1 MSEKITEFTVRGK
14 SEEELLQLL
23 RDYEQSL
30 ASEKKYHATLDH
42 MMEGF
47 QIIDFNFR
55 YTYVNDTVV
64 KQSKYTREELMG
76 YTMMEKY
83 PGIEN
88 TELFKTLTKCMQERI
103 ATNFENEFDF
113 PDGSKGYFELRIQP
127 VQEGLFILSMDITER
142 KRAELV
148 KKEYIKGLEEM
159 IFMTSHKVRQPV
171 AHILGISILLNDS
184 VNSQEDLNKMVGYMK
199 ESALSLDAFTKELTS
214 FIKKLEVNARG

>member
-1 MSEKITEFTVRGK
+1 MTNQITEFTVKGK

-23 RDYEQSL
+23 RDYDQSL
-30 ASEKKYHATLDH
+30 ATERKYHATLDH

-55 YTYVNDTVV
+55 YTYVNDTAV
-64 KQSKYTREELMG
+64 KQSKYSREELIG
-76 YTMMEKY
+76 NTMTEKY

-88 TELFKTLTKCMQERI
+88 TELFKTLCKCMTERI
-103 ATNFENEFDF
+103 STNLENEFDF
-113 PDGSKGYFELRIQP
+113 PDGSKGYFDLRIQP
-127 VQEGLFILSMDITER
+127 VQEGLFILSMDISER
-142 KRAELV
+142 KRAELS

-184 VNSQEDLNKMVGYMK
+184 VNSQEDLNKMVSYMK

-214 FIKKLEVNARG
+214 FIKNLEVNAKK

>member
-30 ASEKKYHATLDH
+30 ESEKKYHATLDH

-47 QIIDFNFR
+47 QIIDYNFR
-55 YTYVNDTVV
+55 YTYVNDAVV
-64 KQSKYTREELMG
+64 KQSKYSREELMG

-88 TELFKTLTKCMQERI
+88 TVLFETLTKCMTERESV
-103 ATNFENEFDF
+103 NFENEFNF

-127 VQEGLFILSMDITER
+127 VAEGLFILSMDITER
-142 KRAELV
+142 KRAELA

-159 IFMTSHKVRQPV
+159 VFMTSHKVRQPV

>member
-30 ASEKKYHATLDH
+30 VNEKRYHATLDN

-47 QIIDFNFR
+47 QIIDYDFR

-64 KQSKYTREELMG
+64 KQSKYPREELIG
-76 YTMMEKY
+76 FTMMEKY

-88 TELFKTLTKCMQERI
+88 TELFKTLTKCMQDRLS
-103 ATNFENEFDF
+103 TNFENEFDF

-127 VQEGLFILSMDITER
+127 VQEGLFILSMDISER
-142 KRAELV
+142 KHAELN
-148 KKEYIKGLEEM
+148 KRAYIKGLEEM

-199 ESALSLDAFTKELTS
+199 ESALSLDAFTKELTT